1 MWILQCKNEMST
13 KTNSTCS
20 SLGNVFWNIFNV
32 QITVCTLIIECFG
45 KNLDVSTG
53 GAEAVGLAWR

>member
-1 MWILQCKNEMST
+1 MST

-20 SLGNVFWNIFNV
+20 SLGNVFLNIFNV
-32 QITVCTLIIECFG
+32 QITVCTLIIEWFG

-53 GAEAVGLAWR
+53 GAEAVGLA